1 MAPTDLIIMPEL
13 SYKKVAFVNNG
24 CDRHVRNKTV
34 LKSHCTAVTPFL
46 SSLPADGAWV
56 ASMCSKARGSLQHGG
71 GGGGGGTGSGCSVLY
86 YVLWFEFSVYTESIT
101 TSGDKESSLADFF
114 IFNFF

>member
-1 MAPTDLIIMPEL
+1 MPPTDLIIMPEL

-34 LKSHCTAVTPFL
+34 LESYCTAFMPFL
-46 SSLPADGAWV
+46 SSLPAYGAWL
-56 ASMCSKARGSLQHGG
+56 ASMCSKPHGSLRRGMGG
-71 GGGGGGTGSGCSVLY
+71 GCSVLR

-101 TSGDKESSLADFF
+101 TSGDKESSLADFL
-114 IFNFF
+114 IF